1 MVEKIKN
8 NWLVILINL
17 VIAFMYIYFIGF
29 NPVVLI
35 VETVFLIG
43 FYFKILKGASSTSV
57 TTKDGK
63 LIVNGVFHNLEI
75 EQEKVA
81 DLKFKRNLLAN
92 IFDWDL
98 MIIKT
103 QHSSTRI
110 YVRRG
115 YKMV

>member
-1 MVEKIKN
+1 MIEKIKN

-17 VIAFMYIYFIGF
+17 LIAFMYIYFIGF

-43 FYFKILKGASSTSV
+43 FYFKILKGSSNKSI
-57 TTKDGK
+57 TTKDGM

-75 EQEKVA
+75 EQEKVFE
-81 DLKFKRNLLAN
+81 LKFRRNLLAN

-98 MIIKT
+98 IIIKT
-103 QHSSTRI
+103 EHTSTGI

-115 YKMV
+115 YKIS